1 MLYVVDAGGN
11 AVYKVNPADGTF
23 ELVAV
28 IPSMQELMNEP
39 RPEDPMEVRQAVPMQ
54 PAFDA
59 NGLLHV
65 ILLSEEW
72 EAPSIVTIAADGT
85 VGKKGKPGM
94 FMFGLQKG
102 ANGFVYVTQGT
113 TDFSGEMP
121 APGFVARMGN
131 DGSLAIVL
139 DGLFVPHGNYVD
151 SNGDLYVTI
160 NSIGMGP
167 GEPSGMLVKCG
178 GVTAG
183 S

>member
-1 MLYVVDAGGN
+1 MLYVADAGGN
-11 AVYKVNPADGTF
+11 TIYKVNPEDGSF
-23 ELVAV
+23 ELFAV
-28 IPSMQELMNEP
+28 IPSMQELAGEA
-39 RPEDPMEVRQAVPMQ
+39 RPEDPMAVRQAVPLE

-72 EAPSIVTIAADGT
+72 EAPSIVSINADG
-85 VGKKGKPGM
+85 VVSGKGAPGM
-94 FMFGLQKG
+94 FMFSITRGG
-102 ANGFVYVTQGT
+102 NGFVYVTQGT

-131 DGSLAIVL
+131 DGSLAVVQ

-151 SNGDLYVTI
+151 ANGTLYVTI

-167 GEPSGMLVKCG
+167 GEPSGMVVKCE
-178 GVTAG
+178 GVAATG
-183 S
+183 